1 MGGGVC
7 VARAK
12 PQTAEN
18 TGFLIDD
25 ERPLCRDGTNG

>member
-18 TGFLIDD
+18 TVFLIDD
-25 ERPLCRDGTNG
+25 EKRACRDGTNG